1 MSSTTKVFKKIFNVN
16 KVRFKDYDLYE
27 DHKGQ
32 CHLKVHIELYK
43 SEKGRCPFCRRKC
56 QGYDTP
62 SYKRVWR
69 HLDLGGII
77 TELQMDSCRVYCKDH
92 GVHLEAVP
100 FAYEGS
106 EFTRDFDLTAA
117 YFGKEVSKSFVSD
130 YMRIAWKTVGN
141 CISRARNDLD
151 PDLKRRLDNLVN
163 IGIDETAYKSGLK
176 YITVI
181 VNHDTNEVVWLH
193 KDHGKEVLKLFFEQ
207 LNDDQKASIKA
218 ISGDGARWIDEC
230 IEEYVP
236 SITRCTDAYH
246 SVSWAND
253 ALDDV
258 RAEAWH
264 RVNDELKKI
273 HSKKYSKGRP
283 NKDDKERE
291 RIKQAKKY
299 ASSIKNSRYALG
311 KNPEHLTDNQEARLE
326 MIAEAEPRLFK
337 AYRLKEDLRIILH
350 LKDASEAEELFDS
363 WLWRASHSKIKP
375 FVELSRKIRR
385 HKQHILNTIE
395 LGLSNA
401 RIEAV
406 NNKIKLIIRRSYDFR
421 NMDNMFDMIYLSC
434 SNILIPLPNRIYE
447 NSLTET
453 A

>member
-16 KVRFKDYDLYE
+16 KARFRDFDLYE

-43 SEKGRCPFCRRKC
+43 SEKHRCPCCHKRC
-56 QGYDTP
+56 PVYDHP
-62 SYKRVWR
+62 SYSRIWR

-77 TELQMDSCRVYCKDH
+77 TELKMDSSRIYCKEH

-106 EFTRDFDLTAA
+106 EFTKDFDLTAA
-117 YFGKEVSKSFVSD
+117 YFARNVSKSFVSE
-130 YMRIAWKTVGN
+130 YMRISWPTVGR

-151 PDLKRRLDNLVN
+151 PDLSRRLDGLVN
-163 IGIDETAYKSGLK
+163 IGVDETSYKSGHK

-207 LNDDQKASIKA
+207 LSDEQRASIKA
-218 ISGDGARWIDEC
+218 VSGDGARWIDEC
-230 IEEYVP
+230 IKEYIP
-236 SITRCTDAYH
+236 SVTRCTDAYH
-246 SVSWAND
+246 TVSWAND

-264 RVNDELKKI
+264 KANDKLKTAN
-273 HSKKYSKGRP
+273 KKYSRGRP
-283 NKDDKERE
+283 AKDDEARQKLKDR
-291 RIKQAKKY
+291 KQY

-311 KNPEHLTDNQEARLE
+311 KNPENLTDNQQAKLE
-326 MIAEAEPRLFK
+326 MIAESEPRLFK
-337 AYRLKEDLRIILH
+337 AYRLKEDLRTILH
-350 LKDASEAEELFDS
+350 LKDPSSAESLLDQ
-363 WLWRASHSKIKP
+363 WLWRSSHSKIKP
-375 FVELSRKIRR
+375 FVELSKKIRR
-385 HKQHILNTIE
+385 HRQHILNTIE
-395 LGLSNA
+395 YGLSNA

-406 NNKIKLIIRRSYDFR
+406 NNNIKLIIRRAYGFR
-421 NMDNMFDMIYLSC
+421 NLDNMFDMIYLNC
-434 SNILIPLPNRIYE
+434 SNILIPLPNRIYGKH
-447 NSLTET
+447 SIET